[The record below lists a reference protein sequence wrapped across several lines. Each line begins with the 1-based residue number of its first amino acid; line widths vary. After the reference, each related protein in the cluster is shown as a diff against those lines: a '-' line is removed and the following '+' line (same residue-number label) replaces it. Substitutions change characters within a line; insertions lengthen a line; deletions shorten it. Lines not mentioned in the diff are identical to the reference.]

1 MIGLLLATAA
11 GGALALA
18 LAYALT
24 LPLWRAIADR
34 L

>member
-1 MIGLLLATAA
+1 MIGILLALAA
-11 GGALALA
+11 GGALA

>member
-18 LAYALT
+18 YRLT
-24 LPLWRAIADR
+24 LPLWRALADR
-34 L
+34 I